1 MESREET
8 MWLAILLSGDD
19 LDETYIP
26 MDDETDKAN
35 LLDVDFTEEK

>member
-1 MESREET
+1 
-8 MWLAILLSGDD
+8 

-26 MDDETDKAN
+26 TDDETDKAN